1 MAENDNL
8 IEVGVAQIDI
18 TPDYPIRLNGYG
30 SRRTVSE
37 GIIHPIW
44 AKALAIGG
52 DEDGPVIML
61 SVENCGLPDEFTEN
75 LSARIEGK
83 TGIPRENFVA
93 CYTHTHSAPCLTNAA
108 SFIFSADISPE
119 EQETIDKYTRHLSN
133 WLEAVALEAL
143 TKRQPCRI
151 AWNIGELGFAKNRRT
166 EGGPVDHSLPVM
178 QITDA
183 DNNLHAV
190 WVSYACHCTT
200 LAGADNHICGDWAS
214 FAQEEIQK
222 AHPHAT
228 ALITIGC
235 GADANPESRMRPM
248 PEANLSNGQEV
259 FETRLAYAKEH
270 GKALAE
276 EVTHQLERDATPITQ
291 IPRGA
296 FQRVNLPFD
305 KLPTE
310 DEWKER
316 AAQDGAIGYH
326 AKKHL
331 EMLEDGQPIKKDI
344 SYPIQSWTFGDQL
357 VVLFLASEVVVDFSL
372 RLKKEYDPTRI
383 WVGAYAN
390 AFPGYIP
397 SERVLAEGGY
407 EGGGAMIYF
416 GQPTRFAPGVEQLVI
431 ETAHKVLPQE
441 FLANNNN

>member
-1 MAENDNL
+1 MADKENL
-8 IEVGVAQIDI
+8 IDVGVAQIDI

-30 SRRTVSE
+30 SRRTESE
-37 GIIHPIW
+37 GIIQRIY
-44 AKALAIGG
+44 AKALVIGS
-52 DEDGPVIML
+52 DDDDPVVMIT
-61 SVENCGLPDEFTEN
+61 VENCGLPDELTEEVSERVKN
-75 LSARIEGK
+75 K
-83 TGIPRENFVA
+83 TGISRENFVA

-119 EQETIDKYTRHLSN
+119 EQEKIDRYTQQLKN
-133 WLEAVALEAL
+133 WMETVALEAL
-143 TKRQPCRI
+143 TRRQPCRL

-183 DNNLHAV
+183 DGTLRAV

-200 LAGADNHICGDWAS
+200 LAGADNHICGDWAG
-214 FAQEEIQK
+214 FAQEEIQN
-222 AHPHAT
+222 AHPDVT

-248 PEANLSNGQEV
+248 PEGKQEV

-270 GKALAE
+270 GRALAQ
-276 EVTHQLERDATPITQ
+276 EVEHQLEREAISISNVPK
-291 IPRGA
+291 GA
-296 FQRVNLPFD
+296 FARVNLPFD
-305 KLPTE
+305 KLPTHE
-310 DEWKER
+310 EWEER
-316 AAQDGAIGYH
+316 AAQGGAGAYH

-331 EMLEDGQPIKKDI
+331 EMLQNGQAIKTDI
-344 SYPIQSWTFGDQL
+344 SYPIQAWTFGDEL
-357 VVLFLASEVVVDFSL
+357 AVLFLASEVVVDFSL
-372 RLKKEYDPTRI
+372 RLKKEFDTTRL

-431 ETAHKVLPQE
+431 DTVHQVLPTE
-441 FLANNNN
+441 FLAKSNN

>member
-1 MAENDNL
+1 MADNNNF

-30 SRRTVSE
+30 SRRTESE
-37 GIIHPIW
+37 GIIHRIY
-44 AKALAIGG
+44 AKALAIGS
-52 DEDGPVIML
+52 DDDGPVLMIT
-61 SVENCGLPDEFTEN
+61 VENCGLPDELTEEVSERVKN
-75 LSARIEGK
+75 K

-108 SFIFSADISPE
+108 AFIFSADISPE
-119 EQETIDKYTRHLSN
+119 EQEKIDRYTRQLSN
-133 WLEAVALEAL
+133 WMETIALEAL
-143 TKRQPCRI
+143 TRRQPCQL

-166 EGGPVDHSLPVM
+166 DGGPVDHSLPVM
-178 QITDA
+178 RITDA
-183 DNNLHAV
+183 DGTLRAV
-190 WVSYACHCTT
+190 WVSYACHSTT
-200 LAGADNHICGDWAS
+200 LAGADNHICGDWAG

-222 AHPHAT
+222 AHPDVT

-248 PEANLSNGQEV
+248 PEGKQEV

-270 GKALAE
+270 GKALAQAVE
-276 EVTHQLERDATPITQ
+276 HQLERDAISISNVPK
-291 IPRGA
+291 GV
-296 FQRVNLPFD
+296 FERVNLPFD
-305 KLPTE
+305 KLPTRE
-310 DEWKER
+310 EWEAR
-316 AAQDGAIGYH
+316 AAQGGAVGYH

-331 EMLEDGQPIKKDI
+331 EMLENGQAIKTEI
-344 SYPIQSWTFGDQL
+344 SYPVQAWTFGEEL
-357 VVLFLASEVVVDFSL
+357 AVLFLASEVVVDFSL
-372 RLKKEYDPTRI
+372 RLKKEFDATRL

-431 ETAHKVLPQE
+431 DTVHQVLPAE
-441 FLANNNN
+441 FLTKSNN